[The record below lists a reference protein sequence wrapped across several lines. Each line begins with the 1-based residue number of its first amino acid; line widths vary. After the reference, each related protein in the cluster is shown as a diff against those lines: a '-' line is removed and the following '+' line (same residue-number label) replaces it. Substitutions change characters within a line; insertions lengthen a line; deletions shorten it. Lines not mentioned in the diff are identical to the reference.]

1 MAWGLALS
9 GHVFSG
15 IRGRG
20 KGEEG
25 QRPAP
30 ANLITNRNS
39 LSQTVAIARLD
50 LVVRFFLP
58 FGQLQR
64 RPALAWQGLGAAH
77 SVQLIVSSDRPRGAS
92 AAGSTCEYLRSKPQ
106 I

>member
-1 MAWGLALS
+1 MVLPSMAWGLALS

-58 FGQLQR
+58 FGQR
-64 RPALAWQGLGAAH
+64 AAH
-77 SVQLIVSSDRPRGAS
+77 IFAPNLKFDRRVRA
-92 AAGSTCEYLRSKPQ
+92 
-106 I
+106 IF